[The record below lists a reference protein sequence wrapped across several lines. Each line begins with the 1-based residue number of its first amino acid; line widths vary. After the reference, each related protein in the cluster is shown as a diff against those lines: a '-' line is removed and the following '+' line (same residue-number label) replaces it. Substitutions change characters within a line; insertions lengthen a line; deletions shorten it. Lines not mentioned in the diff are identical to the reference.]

1 MPAPPGA
8 STALQPH
15 APGPSI
21 VPPQAPARGRAV
33 IWGIALTAAALAAA
47 GVFYWNS
54 QSAARRAPVVIIPTV
69 TAMPGNIDFTVR
81 VSGSVVAR
89 NYATLLAPRI
99 IGSRSGL
106 NRGGY
111 VSYGNDFVL
120 TLLHLAEA
128 GARVK
133 KGDVVGQFDP
143 QYQKLRYDDYKDSVI
158 QLEHS
163 TVKLVTNLAANMEAH
178 DQTVRSAKADWD
190 KALLDLQTAPIR
202 SQIDA
207 EKYKLMVEQTEAIY
221 KQLVYESSLVEE
233 SQRAAIRI
241 SELNREHSKI
251 ELDRAE
257 SNVRRMSV
265 QTPIDGEVVMASIV
279 RNGEYGQIREGDQV
293 NAGQPFVTIVD
304 PSSMVLNASV
314 NQVDAGKLRLG
325 MKATVRLDAY
335 PGVELPATLIGI
347 GAMSRTSVFRA
358 SFVGAIP
365 VRIRI
370 EKTDPRLIPDLT
382 GSAEIVLASERDA
395 LVVPRS
401 AIFEEAGEPF
411 VYVATAQGWAR
422 RKVDLGLASFTA
434 AAVRAGLE
442 KGDKVALQRP
452 L

>member
-1 MPAPPGA
+1 MIGGV
-8 STALQPH
+8 AL
-15 APGPSI
+15 
-21 VPPQAPARGRAV
+21 AV
-33 IWGIALTAAALAAA
+33 VAAA
-47 GVFYWNS
+47 GALYWHA
-54 QSAARRAPVVIIPTV
+54 QSAARSAPVAVIPTV
-69 TAMPGNIDFTVR
+69 AALPGDIVFSVR

-106 NRGGY
+106 NRGGN

-128 GARVK
+128 GAHVK
-133 KGDVVGQFDP
+133 KGEVVGEFDP
-143 QYQKLRYDDYKDSVI
+143 QYQKLRYDDYKDSVV

-163 TVKLVTNLAANMEAH
+163 TRKLVANLAANMEAH
-178 DQTVRSAKADWD
+178 DQTVRSSKADWA
-190 KALLDLQTAPIR
+190 KAVLDLQTAPIR

-207 EKYKLMVEQTEAIY
+207 VKYKLMVEQTEAIY

-241 SELNREHSKI
+241 SELNREQSKI

-257 SNVRRMSV
+257 SNVKRMTV
-265 QTPIDGEVVMASIV
+265 QSPIDGEVVMASIV

-304 PSSMVLNASV
+304 PSAMVLNATV

-335 PGVELPATLIGI
+335 PGVDLPATLIGI

-365 VRIRI
+365 VRLRI

-382 GSAEIVLASERDA
+382 GSAEIVLATERDA
-395 LVVPRS
+395 VVLPRS
-401 AIFEEAGEPF
+401 AIFEEAGDQV
-411 VYVATAQGWAR
+411 VYVAAGQGWAR
-422 RKVDLGLASFTA
+422 RKVELGLASFTA
-434 AAVRAGLE
+434 AAIRSGVQ
-442 KGDKVALQRP
+442 KGEKVALQRP

>member
-1 MPAPPGA
+1 M
-8 STALQPH
+8 L
-15 APGPSI
+15 
-21 VPPQAPARGRAV
+21 
-33 IWGIALTAAALAAA
+33 IWGILAVVAVLAVTA
-47 GVFYWNS
+47 GVYWRW
-54 QSAARRAPVVIIPTV
+54 QAGAATAPVIAVPTV
-69 TAMPGNIDFTVR
+69 SAQPGAVDFTVR
-81 VSGSVVAR
+81 VSGSVVAK

-106 NRGGY
+106 NRGGN

-120 TLLHLAEA
+120 TLLHLAQA

-143 QYQKLRYDDYKDSVI
+143 QYQQLRYDDYKDATI

-163 TVKLVTNLAANMEAH
+163 TRKLVTNLAANMEAH

-190 KALLDLQTAPIR
+190 KAVLDLQTAPIR

-207 EKYKLMVEQTEAIY
+207 EKYKLMVEQTQAIY

-233 SQRAAIRI
+233 SQAAAIRI
-241 SELNREHSKI
+241 SELNREQSKI

-257 SNVRRMSV
+257 QNVKRMTVRS
-265 QTPIDGEVVMASIV
+265 PIDGVVVMASIV

-304 PSSMVLNASV
+304 PSAMVLNASV

-335 PGVELPATLIGI
+335 PGVELPGTLIGV

-358 SFVGAIP
+358 SYVGAIP
-365 VRIRI
+365 VRVRI
-370 EKTDPRLIPDLT
+370 DKSDPRLIPDLT
-382 GSAEIVLASERDA
+382 GSAAIILASERDT
-395 LVVPRS
+395 LVLPRS
-401 AIFEEAGEPF
+401 AVFEEAGESF
-411 VYVATAQGWAR
+411 VYVQTPTGWER
-422 RKVDLGLASFTA
+422 RKVEPGLASFTA
-434 AAVRAGLE
+434 EAIRSGLQ
-442 KGDKVALQRP
+442 KGEKVALQRP
-452 L
+452 